1 VIWILPVIVQGILM
15 AVDEFYFH
23 RRRGLPKWEIWGH
36 PVDTLSVLLCL
47 TLIILFPQMTW
58 QYYLVPATVSC
69 LCVTKDEW
77 VHSELC
83 EPFEGWIH
91 SLLFIIH
98 PLVLWSFFELAKAHI
113 SFLFY
118 LLLGLLVFLI
128 YQIVFWGFLRKNE
141 IKSN

>member
-1 VIWILPVIVQGILM
+1 MIWILPVIVQGILM